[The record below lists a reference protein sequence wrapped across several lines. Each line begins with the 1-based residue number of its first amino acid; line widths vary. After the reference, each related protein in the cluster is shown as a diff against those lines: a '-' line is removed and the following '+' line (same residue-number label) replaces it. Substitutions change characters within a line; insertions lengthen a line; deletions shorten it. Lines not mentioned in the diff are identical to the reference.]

1 MIKVLLGIVLAF
13 CIYNYGIDF
22 LFYLKN
28 RYCRFHIG
36 RWDEQKWTAVIKRTA
51 RRWVRHTPT
60 VKITDNSRYML
71 LDFIQGKYRS
81 GSIQSWQKAALIL
94 GLLECNDESSRAAAK
109 QAANDLLDNTGMWKK
124 KPVTVDCGMLSFSVL
139 KATED
144 PQKVRPAMDY
154 SIALIRKNANDYGMI
169 SYTGGRDNP
178 EMYVDT
184 LGMACPFLALYARVY
199 HDSQCEKLAVNQLRM
214 YHMYG
219 LLADTAIPNHAFH
232 IKSKLPLGVY
242 GWGRGTAWYL
252 IGLMDTYHQL
262 QTLEYQE

>member
-1 MIKVLLGIVLAF
+1 MQMMRVLFGIVLTF
-13 CIYNYGIDF
+13 CIVNYGIDF

-124 KPVTVDCGMLSFSVL
+124 S
-139 KATED
+139 
-144 PQKVRPAMDY
+144 R
-154 SIALIRKNANDYGMI
+154 
-169 SYTGGRDNP
+169 
-178 EMYVDT
+178 
-184 LGMACPFLALYARVY
+184 
-199 HDSQCEKLAVNQLRM
+199 
-214 YHMYG
+214 
-219 LLADTAIPNHAFH
+219 LL
-232 IKSKLPLGVY
+232 
-242 GWGRGTAWYL
+242 
-252 IGLMDTYHQL
+252 
-262 QTLEYQE
+262 

>member
-1 MIKVLLGIVLAF
+1 
-13 CIYNYGIDF
+13 
-22 LFYLKN
+22 
-28 RYCRFHIG
+28 
-36 RWDEQKWTAVIKRTA
+36 
-51 RRWVRHTPT
+51 
-60 VKITDNSRYML
+60 
-71 LDFIQGKYRS
+71 
-81 GSIQSWQKAALIL
+81 
-94 GLLECNDESSRAAAK
+94 
-109 QAANDLLDNTGMWKK
+109 MWKK

-154 SIALIRKNANDYGMI
+154 SIALIRKNVNDYGMI

-184 LGMACPFLALYARVY
+184 LGMTCPFLALYARVY
-199 HDSQCEKLAVNQLRM
+199 HDGQCEKLAINQLRM

-219 LLADTAIPNHAFH
+219 LLAGTAIPNHAFH

-252 IGLMDTYHQL
+252 IGLMDTSTTDAGISIGSFTVDFGSCTILCCISACRWWIWFYS
-262 QTLEYQE
+262 TA